1 MRFTYDYPRPCV
13 TTDCL
18 IFRKMELGW
27 SLLLIERGNEPF
39 KGCWALPGGFLEM
52 EEDLDACAARELQEE
67 TGLTG
72 ISLHQLC
79 TFGAPKR
86 DPRHRTISIAF
97 WGIDDTQ
104 QQAVGSDDAAQA
116 RWFAL
121 DQLPSLAFD
130 HALIIQKA
138 LSNKEIQ
145 TELNK

>member
-13 TTDCL
+13 TADCL

-79 TFGAPKR
+79 AFGAPKR

>member
-18 IFRKMELGW
+18 IFKKMESGW

-79 TFGAPKR
+79 AFGAPKR